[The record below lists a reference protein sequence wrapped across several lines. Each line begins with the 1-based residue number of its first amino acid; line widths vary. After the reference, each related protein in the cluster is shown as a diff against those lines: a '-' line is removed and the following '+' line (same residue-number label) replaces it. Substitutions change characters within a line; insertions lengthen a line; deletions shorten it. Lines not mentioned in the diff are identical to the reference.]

1 MAEEHHRSG
10 QSKPASIRGHVLVAE
25 DDPVSQF
32 YIAELLTY
40 FGCSSDLVSNGEDA
54 MDAVEQGHYDFV
66 LMDCQMP
73 ELDGFTAAREIRK
86 REAAGRIPGR
96 VPIVAVTAN
105 SLDGDR
111 ERCFEAGMD
120 EYICKPVEPDSMRFL
135 LERLLAQP
143 PVPRRDRT

>member
-1 MAEEHHRSG
+1 MAEVRRRSG
-10 QSKPASIRGHVLVAE
+10 QSKQAAIRGHVLVAE
-25 DDPVSQF
+25 DDRVSQF
-32 YIAELLTY
+32 YIAEVLKNL
-40 FGCSSDLVSNGEDA
+40 GCSSDLVSNGEDA
-54 MDAVEQGHYDFV
+54 LDAVEQGHYDLV

-73 ELDGFTAAREIRK
+73 EVDGFSAAREIRK

-105 SLDGDR
+105 TLEGDR
-111 ERCFEAGMD
+111 ERCLEAGMD
-120 EYICKPVEPDSMRFL
+120 EYICKPVEPDSMRVL